1 MDVGF
6 RILELQRNS
15 IQRSNLRINSLIRS
29 YTFFKFSIIEE
40 SQGEIIRSLFIQIPR
55 TFRAR
60 SLVHRFPLEKL
71 SYSLFTRIEIGP
83 RRNGIACSLGHLARL
98 N

>member
-15 IQRSNLRINSLIRS
+15 IQRSNLRLSEVTL
-29 YTFFKFSIIEE
+29 FSNFPLLKNHKEA
-40 SQGEIIRSLFIQIPR
+40 GEIIRSLFIQIPR

-71 SYSLFTRIEIGP
+71 SYSRFTRIEIGP